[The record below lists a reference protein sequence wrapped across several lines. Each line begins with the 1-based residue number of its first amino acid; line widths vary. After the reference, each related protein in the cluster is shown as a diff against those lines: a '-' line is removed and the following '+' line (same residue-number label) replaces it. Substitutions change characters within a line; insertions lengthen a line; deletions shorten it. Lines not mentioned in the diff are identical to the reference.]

1 MHFTTVKQMNG
12 SIIAGVWAAGGW
24 LEGAPKL
31 DTVYWVCA
39 LLRSYQKILK
49 NFRRTLRG
57 PWGRGWKEEVWTY
70 LEDFHHSRS

>member
-1 MHFTTVKQMNG
+1 M
-12 SIIAGVWAAGGW
+12 
-24 LEGAPKL
+24 EGAPKL